1 MAILTKNGQL
11 LTSSGSILTANVGGG
26 GSAVIEQL
34 NVSASGTY
42 TASGSVDGFSPVV
55 VPAGAEGTPTA
66 TKGTVSN
73 NSITV
78 TPSVTNTSGFIA
90 GGTKNGTGVSV
101 SASELVSG
109 NKPITSNGT
118 GIDVTNYATVSV
130 SVGSSVNVQSSK
142 SYTVSASGSQTISP
156 DTNYDAMEEVALS
169 VPAQTLPTSTSG
181 SATSGYTSKATVSRS
196 TSDQYINIP
205 TGFNSAGAYYKV
217 NAVPNMTLPT
227 SASSTS
233 SGTSKATISRSTADQ
248 YINIPTGYNDTASY
262 YKVNAV
268 ANGSVTSP
276 ATISGS
282 SASVSTGTNTITL
295 SKTVSVTPT
304 VSTAGYVSSGTAGN
318 SAISLTA
325 SVTTKAA
332 TTYNTSSTD
341 QTIAS
346 GTYLTG
352 TQTIKAVTVS
362 GLAANKILSGTTVK
376 IGDANDDDRIAS
388 VTGEVTFQT
397 YYTGSGT
404 PASSLG
410 VDGDIFLRTS

>member
-26 GSAVIEQL
+26 GGSAVIEQL

-42 TASGSVDGFSPVV
+42 TAGDGVDGFSPVV
-55 VPAGAEGTPTA
+55 VPAGTEGTPTA
-66 TKGTVSN
+66 TKGAVSN
-73 NSITV
+73 NSVTV
-78 TPSVTNTSGFIA
+78 TPSVTNTSGFIT
-90 GGTKNGTGVSV
+90 GGTKNGTSVSV

-118 GIDVTNYATVSV
+118 GIDVTNFATVSV

-181 SATSGYTSKATVSRS
+181 GATSGYTSKATVSRS

-205 TGFNSAGAYYKV
+205 TGFNSAGA
-217 NAVPNMTLPT
+217 
-227 SASSTS
+227 
-233 SGTSKATISRSTADQ
+233 
-248 YINIPTGYNDTASY
+248 Y

-341 QTIAS
+341 QTISS

-362 GLAANKILSGTTVK
+362 GLSADKILSGTTVK

-388 VTGEVTFQT
+388 VAGTVTFQT

-404 PASSLG
+404 PASALG